1 MQERLWRP
9 RNVLLIF
16 GFILSL
22 AGAALWA
29 VPVDAQGAPPTP
41 PIVYSG
47 IVTVGGSPAQDGLLI
62 VARIADHETEPVVT
76 MGGRY
81 AFLKVTAPEGYLFQP
96 VTFHLKDYEVQ
107 AVETVQFRAGPAFV
121 DNFTLSFPVLPTP
134 TPTPTPTATPIP
146 PTPTPTATPPPD
158 IAATV
163 TAQLAAIQATAQ
175 ASVEATV
182 AAMVPPTP
190 TPTPTATPEPPTPT
204 PAPTAEP
211 EPTPDVRATV
221 MAEVTATAFTEQT
234 IAEAVSATATAVA
247 GEPTSVCGRS
257 PGGSDM
263 GLLLGGSALLGLLAW
278 RRLRP

>member
-1 MQERLWRP
+1 MQEAFWRP
-9 RNVLLIF
+9 RNGLLIL

-29 VPVDAQGAPPTP
+29 APVEAQAAPPP
-41 PIVYSG
+41 APVVYSG
-47 IVTVGGSPAQDGLLI
+47 AVTVAGQPAPDGLLI
-62 VARIADHETEPVVT
+62 VARITDHETEPVIT
-76 MGGRY
+76 QGGRY
-81 AFLKVTAPEGYLFQP
+81 QFLKVTGPSEYLFRP
-96 VTFHLKDYEVQ
+96 VTFHLKDYDVQ
-107 AVETVQFRAGPAFV
+107 AAEIVQRFTGGPAFV
-121 DNFTLSFPVLPTP
+121 DNFNLSFPVLPTP

-175 ASVEATV
+175 AAVEATV
-182 AAMVPPTP
+182 AAMVPP

-221 MAEVTATAFTEQT
+221 VAEVTATAVTEQT